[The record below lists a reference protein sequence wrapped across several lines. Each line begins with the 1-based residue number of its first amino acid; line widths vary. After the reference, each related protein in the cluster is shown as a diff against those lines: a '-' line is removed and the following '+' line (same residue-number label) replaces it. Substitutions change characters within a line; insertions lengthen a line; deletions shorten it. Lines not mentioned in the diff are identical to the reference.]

1 MVVLVV
7 DSASYSDDDHLNRS
21 YHLIGPAMSDSDS
34 DLGFF
39 PTIMRRVRRKVS
51 LGTHSLEVD
60 TDEESLYETMPQK
73 LKSVVNYISSSFS
86 QFCITEISFL
96 GR

>member
-1 MVVLVV
+1 MN
-7 DSASYSDDDHLNRS
+7 SAGCSDDDHRNRS

-73 LKSVVNYISSSFS
+73 LKSVLSQLYI
-86 QFCITEISFL
+86 
-96 GR
+96 

>member
-1 MVVLVV
+1 
-7 DSASYSDDDHLNRS
+7 
-21 YHLIGPAMSDSDS
+21 MSDSDS

-39 PTIMRRVRRKVS
+39 PTMMRRVRRKVS

-73 LKSVVNYISSSFS
+73 LKSVLFSSFS
-86 QFCITEISFL
+86 RS
-96 GR
+96 

>member
-1 MVVLVV
+1 MN
-7 DSASYSDDDHLNRS
+7 SAGCSDDDDLNRS

-86 QFCITEISFL
+86 QFCINKNSFL

>member
-1 MVVLVV
+1 MAVVVA
-7 DSASYSDDDHLNRS
+7 DSAGRSDDDLTS
-21 YHLIGPAMSDSDS
+21 SSPLIGPAMSDSDYS

-39 PTIMRRVRRKVS
+39 PAIMRRVSRKVS

-73 LKSVVNYISSSFS
+73 LKSVLFSSFS
-86 QFCITEISFL
+86 RS
-96 GR
+96 

>member
-1 MVVLVV
+1 
-7 DSASYSDDDHLNRS
+7 
-21 YHLIGPAMSDSDS
+21 MSDSDS

>member
-1 MVVLVV
+1 MVVVV
-7 DSASYSDDDHLNRS
+7 ADSTGRSDDDLTS
-21 YHLIGPAMSDSDS
+21 SPLIGPAMSDSDYS

-39 PTIMRRVRRKVS
+39 PAIMRRVSRKVS

-73 LKSVVNYISSSFS
+73 LKSVLFSSFS
-86 QFCITEISFL
+86 RS
-96 GR
+96 

>member
-1 MVVLVV
+1 
-7 DSASYSDDDHLNRS
+7 
-21 YHLIGPAMSDSDS
+21 MSDSDS

-39 PTIMRRVRRKVS
+39 PTMMRRVRRKVS

-73 LKSVVNYISSSFS
+73 LKSVVSSYTSSFS
-86 QFCITEISFL
+86 QS
-96 GR
+96 

>member
-1 MVVLVV
+1 MVTVAGVV
-7 DSASYSDDDHLNRS
+7 ADSAGCSDDDLTS
-21 YHLIGPAMSDSDS
+21 SSPLIGPAMSDSDYS

-39 PTIMRRVRRKVS
+39 PAIMRRVSRKVS

-73 LKSVVNYISSSFS
+73 LKSVVSSYIY
-86 QFCITEISFL
+86 
-96 GR
+96 